1 MHNQRLHRIADKPLR
16 PVELMLGLQT
26 TVPMIWRGGRVNL
39 LGRFLSQCGK
49 PRGRVGS
56 FLVRGMNLG
65 HAGLTSWG
73 LTKVE
78 ISENATVLDIG
89 CGGGRTIERLASLA
103 IFGKAIGIDYS
114 KVSITIARKRNQR
127 LIDSGRVEVVHGS
140 VSSMPFPDATFD
152 FVSAVEAY
160 YFWPDIARDLAEVRR
175 VMKPSGQLVIIA
187 GMYRGS
193 RFDKR
198 NERLIRA
205 SGMRCFTVQEFE
217 ETLKNAGF
225 PMVAVTVEP
234 RKGWICVVSE
244 LKFNEIGEYS
254 KRDRA

>member
-1 MHNQRLHRIADKPLR
+1 M
-16 PVELMLGLQT
+16 
-26 TVPMIWRGGRVNL
+26 NL
-39 LGRFLSQCGK
+39 LGRLLSQCGK
-49 PRGRVGS
+49 PRGRFGR
-56 FLVRGMNLG
+56 FLVRGMNFG
-65 HAGLTSWG
+65 HAGLTRWG

-89 CGGGRTIERLASLA
+89 CGGGRTMERLASLVRL
-103 IFGKAIGIDYS
+103 GKAIGIDYS
-114 KVSITIARKRNQR
+114 KDSVTVARKRNQR

-152 FVSAVEAY
+152 FVSAVETY
-160 YFWPDIARDLAEVRR
+160 YFWPDIAGDLAEVQR

-205 SGMRCFTVQEFE
+205 GGMRCFSVQEFE
-217 ETLKNAGF
+217 ETLKDAGF

-234 RKGWICVVSE
+234 RKGWICVVSG
-244 LKFNEIGEYS
+244 LKFNDIGEYS
-254 KRDRA
+254 ERDTA